1 MGLRF
6 SKKVRLKK
14 YRWDGSLL
22 ELNIFP
28 VLSRKSGC
36 GLVWGKKIYSS
47 VQLLSSANLETRVFP
62 QSEWGDR
69 NRVKK
74 IEVPFWFPK
83 TELWRKIALILFMIW
98 KSTSHYFW
106 CCMFHV
112 SSSRD
117 RRESNLIFNLKLT
130 FHTAMPT
137 VMLSLWKLSMK
148 NFSTY
153 FKTSTLPRINLR
165 K

>member
-28 VLSRKSGC
+28 VLPRKSGC

-83 TELWRKIALILFMIW
+83 TELWRKIAVILFMIW

-106 CCMFHV
+106 CCGWSCMF
-112 SSSRD
+112 SMLWFPYWGS
-117 RRESNLIFNLKLT
+117 SNLIFNLKLT
-130 FHTAMPT
+130 FRTALPA
-137 VMLSLWKLSMK
+137 VRLILWKSNMK
-148 NFSTY
+148 NFST
-153 FKTSTLPRINLR
+153 KLQHNLG
-165 K
+165 